1 MSEQRPNAESD
12 DDEKLYDLQEAAQI
26 LGKSEAALRMQIRRD
41 SIPAVKRPLDE
52 TGRFKYVIAEGEI
65 EKERERLRSSTSRAE
80 AQRPT
85 RSPTV
90 ADPQGGARPTAPV
103 QEDARQTLNELRQ
116 RLDQIEREHGQE
128 REDTR
133 ALIRALE
140 KQVDLLSMMVRKLL
154 ES

>member
-1 MSEQRPNAESD
+1 MIEEKPNADTD
-12 DDEKLYDLQEAAQI
+12 DQEKLYDLQEAAQM

-65 EKERERLRSSTSRAE
+65 EKERERLRSSTFRGE
-80 AQRPT
+80 PQRPT

-90 ADPQGGARPTAPV
+90 ADWRGGRPHTLPDA
-103 QEDARQTLNELRQ
+103 EDTSQTVKELRA
-116 RLDQIEREHGQE
+116 RLDRIEREHGQE

-140 KQVDLLSMMVRKLL
+140 KQVDLLSMMVRKLMD
-154 ES
+154 S